1 MTVRVWLFNDC
12 PHLAGSEHAT
22 ARGHDIDP
30 VLLAASLNLG
40 IR

>member
-12 PHLAGSEHAT
+12 PHLEGSEHVT
-22 ARGHDIDP
+22 AREHDIHP
-30 VLLAASLNLG
+30 VLLAALLNLG